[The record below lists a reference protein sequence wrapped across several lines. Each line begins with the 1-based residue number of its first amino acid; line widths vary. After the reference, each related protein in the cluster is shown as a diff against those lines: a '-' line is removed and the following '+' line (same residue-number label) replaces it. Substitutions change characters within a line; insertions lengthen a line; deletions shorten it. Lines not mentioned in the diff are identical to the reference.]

1 MLISVNISATGR
13 KGVTMSL
20 INNLRRMIQAKLN
33 EIEGLDSGI
42 IVDQEMVETGRYYFG
57 YDIRTS
63 LNHRDLS
70 YDNEQY
76 TISIIGYL
84 STKGGTQKEFDDYL
98 DAICDKLGELRF
110 RPTTQDSPITPD
122 PGYRECM
129 LTAYAQANTLERT
142 LR

>member
-1 MLISVNISATGR
+1 MALVNTI
-13 KGVTMSL
+13 
-20 INNLRRMIQAKLN
+20 RRLVQSKLA
-33 EIEGLDSGI
+33 EIDGLESGI
-42 IVDQEMVETGRYYFG
+42 IVAQDLVEEGRYYFG

-76 TISIIGYL
+76 TISVIGYL
-84 STKGGTQKEFDDYL
+84 STKGGTQAEFDRYL

-122 PGYRECM
+122 TGYRECM

>member
-1 MLISVNISATGR
+1 MA
-13 KGVTMSL
+13 L
-20 INNLRRMIQAKLN
+20 INNIRRMIQAKLN
-33 EIEGLDSGI
+33 EIDGLEAGI
-42 IVDQEMVETGRYYFG
+42 IVAQNMVEEGRYYFG

-63 LNHRDLS
+63 LNRRDLS

-76 TISIIGYL
+76 TISVVGYL
-84 STKGGTQKEFDDYL
+84 STKGGTLADFDAKL

-122 PGYRECM
+122 TGYRECM
-129 LTAYAQANTLERT
+129 LTAYAQANTLEKT

>member
-1 MLISVNISATGR
+1 MRKSLVNPIR
-13 KGVTMSL
+13 K
-20 INNLRRMIQAKLN
+20 MIQAKLT
-33 EIEGLDSGI
+33 EIEGLEAGI
-42 IVDQEMVETGRYYFG
+42 IVAQDMVEEGRYYFG

-63 LNHRDLS
+63 LNKRDLS

-76 TISIIGYL
+76 TISLIGYL
-84 STKGGTQKEFDDYL
+84 STKGGTLAEFDKYL

-122 PGYRECM
+122 TGYRECM

>member
-1 MLISVNISATGR
+1 MR
-13 KGVTMSL
+13 L
-20 INNLRRMIQAKLN
+20 INNLRKMVQAKLT

-42 IVDQEMVETGRYYFG
+42 IVSQELVEEGKYYFG

-63 LNHRDLS
+63 LNKRDLS

-76 TISIIGYL
+76 TISIVGYL
-84 STKGGTQKEFDDYL
+84 STKGGTQAEFDKYL

-110 RPTTQDSPITPD
+110 RTTTQDSPISPD
-122 PGYRECM
+122 TGYREGM
-129 LTAYAQANTLERT
+129 LTGYAQLNTLEKT

>member
-1 MLISVNISATGR
+1 MALVNNI
-13 KGVTMSL
+13 
-20 INNLRRMIQAKLN
+20 RRMIQAKLT
-33 EIEGLDSGI
+33 EIEGLEAGI
-42 IVDQEMVETGRYYFG
+42 IVAQDMVEEGRYYFG

-63 LNHRDLS
+63 LNKRDLS

-76 TISIIGYL
+76 TISLVGYL
-84 STKGGTQKEFDDYL
+84 STKGGTLADFDAKL

-122 PGYRECM
+122 TGSRECM
-129 LTAYAQANTLERT
+129 LTAYVQANTLDRA

>member
-1 MLISVNISATGR
+1 MA
-13 KGVTMSL
+13 L
-20 INNLRRMIQAKLN
+20 INTIRRMVQSKLT
-33 EIEGLDSGI
+33 EIDGLESGI
-42 IVDQEMVETGRYYFG
+42 IVAQNLVEVGRYYFG

-63 LNHRDLS
+63 LNRRDLS

-76 TISIIGYL
+76 TISIVGYL
-84 STKGGTQKEFDDYL
+84 STKGGTQAEFDKYL

-110 RPTTQDSPITPD
+110 RPTTQDSPIAPD
-122 PGYRECM
+122 TGYRECM

>member
-1 MLISVNISATGR
+1 MAR
-13 KGVTMSL
+13 L
-20 INNLRRMIQAKLN
+20 INPLRKMIQAKLT
-33 EIEGLDSGI
+33 EIEGLECGL
-42 IVDQEMVETGRYYFG
+42 IVAQDLVEVGRYYFG

-63 LNHRDLS
+63 LNRRDLS

-76 TISIIGYL
+76 TISIVGYL
-84 STKGGTQKEFDDYL
+84 STKGGTQAEFDKKL

-110 RPTTQDSPITPD
+110 RPTTQDSPIAPD
-122 PGYRECM
+122 TGYRECM

>member
-1 MLISVNISATGR
+1 MTLVNNI
-13 KGVTMSL
+13 
-20 INNLRRMIQAKLN
+20 RRLVQAKLN
-33 EIEGLDSGI
+33 EIKGLEAGI
-42 IVDQEMVETGRYYFG
+42 IVAQDLVEEGRYYFG

-84 STKGGTQKEFDDYL
+84 STKGGTQQQFDNYL
-98 DAICDKLGELRF
+98 DAICEKLGELRL

-122 PGYRECM
+122 TGYRECM

>member
-1 MLISVNISATGR
+1 MAR
-13 KGVTMSL
+13 L
-20 INNLRRMIQAKLN
+20 INQLRRLIQAKLM
-33 EIEGLDSGI
+33 EIDGLDAGI
-42 IVDQEMVETGRYYFG
+42 IVAQDLVEEGRYYFG

-76 TISIIGYL
+76 TVSIVGYL
-84 STKGGTQKEFDDYL
+84 STKGGTQKQFDDYL
-98 DAICDKLGELRF
+98 DAVCEKLGELRF

-122 PGYRECM
+122 TGYRECM
-129 LTAYAQANTLERT
+129 VTAYAQANTLEKT